1 MARRRFVPAA
11 GASFVS
17 VREQGA
23 RLMLSGIVKAILI
36 VSVVVIADQYFA
48 NGVYTDGALS
58 MLRQIRH
65 SFN

>member
-1 MARRRFVPAA
+1 
-11 GASFVS
+11 
-17 VREQGA
+17 
-23 RLMLSGIVKAILI
+23 MLSGIVKAILI

-58 MLRQIRH
+58 MLRQMRQ

>member
-1 MARRRFVPAA
+1 MTRRRFVPAA
-11 GASFVS
+11 GVSFVS
-17 VREQGA
+17 VRKRG

-58 MLRQIRH
+58 MLRQMRQ